1 MNVARPRLPL
11 PRGLVVL
18 VGMAALVVV
27 VAGLRAMGDLL
38 GPVLLALILTIA
50 VSPLA
55 AWLRRR
61 GAPVLLATVTGIVA
75 AFLVLAVLAGSLA
88 LAVAELA
95 TRLPDYSAEFDTLLR
110 RATGLLEQLGVGQ
123 AQVEDAL
130 RQLDVGSV
138 VGVLQDVVGQLA
150 GIASDLLL
158 IVLVVLFMGMD
169 AVQFHG
175 RLGAVANER
184 PDVVTALASFAS
196 GTRRF
201 LWVTTVFGFVVAAL
215 DVVVLLVLGIPLAF
229 VWGLLAFI
237 TNYIPNIG
245 FVIGLLPP
253 ALLALLEGGPGP
265 MLLVIV
271 LYIGINFVV
280 ESVVQ
285 PKIVGDA
292 VGISVTLSFLALV
305 FWAWVIGPL
314 GALLAIPLTLMAKAL
329 LIDVDPDNRWINV
342 LITARPPR
350 PVAAADTE
358 QKRAG
363 PE

>member
-1 MNVARPRLPL
+1 ML
-11 PRGLVVL
+11 L

-61 GAPVLLATVTGIVA
+61 GVPVPLATIAGIVA
-75 AFLVLAVLAGSLA
+75 AYLVLAALGGSLA

-95 TRLPDYSAEFDTLLR
+95 TRLPDYSREFNTLVQQL
-110 RATGLLEQLGVGQ
+110 TGLLEQLGVGQ

-138 VGVLQDVVGQLA
+138 VGVLQDVLGQVA
-150 GIASDLLL
+150 GVASDLLL

-169 AVQFHG
+169 AVHFHG
-175 RLGAVANER
+175 RLGAVAGER
-184 PDVVTALASFAS
+184 PDVVTALSSFAS

-201 LWVTTVFGFVVAAL
+201 LWVTTVFGFAVAVL
-215 DVVVLLVLGIPLAF
+215 DVVVLLALGIPLAF

-245 FVIGLLPP
+245 FVLGLLPP

-280 ESVVQ
+280 ESVIQ

-329 LIDVDPDNRWINV
+329 LIDVDPENRWINV
-342 LITARPPR
+342 LITARPPGQGK
-350 PVAAADTE
+350 PAEEAKEANEAKVPAD
-358 QKRAG
+358 
-363 PE
+363 P